1 MENGISPTPS
11 HPHSVSPHSDPP
23 PPLHPISQATTPAAT
38 ALQRHTCYDLLP
50 VSYKV
55 IVFDTS
61 LPVKKALAA
70 LLQHGVQSAP
80 LWDSIRMRFA
90 GMLTVTDFI
99 NLIRHYY
106 AHTSYE
112 SALDEIEQ
120 LQISG
125 LREIQSKMGLLRPQN
140 IAIHPMQSL
149 YEGEVC
155 VALETYLKT
164 YDTEVKGRL
173 TASKLL
179 LKDHLHRIPLVD
191 RRGNQETIVSV
202 VTQYKILKYLA
213 ANAPAVTKLGAQ
225 LHELGIGT
233 FENLATATATTPL
246 IQVLN
251 LFVERNISAVPI
263 VDDQGMVLDVYE
275 KYDVLMLAREGA
287 YYDLEMPVSEALVKR
302 APDFE
307 GIHTCTLTDTLG
319 HVLETI
325 RRMPVHRF
333 IVVKDGR
340 LQGVVSLSDLLGYL
354 IEH

>member
-1 MENGISPTPS
+1 MENGLSAAST
-11 HPHSVSPHSDPP
+11 
-23 PPLHPISQATTPAAT
+23 PPLPEKPAGAEGGEQAPAATPPAAT

-80 LWDSIRMRFA
+80 LWDSVRMRFA

-106 AHTSYE
+106 SNTSYDN
-112 SALDEIEQ
+112 ALEEIEQ

-125 LREIQSKMGLLRPQN
+125 LREIQQKMGLLRPRN
-140 IAIHPMQSL
+140 IAIHPMQTL
-149 YEGEVC
+149 YE
-155 VALETYLKT
+155 
-164 YDTEVKGRL
+164 
-173 TASKLL
+173 ASKLL
-179 LKDHLHRIPLVD
+179 LKDHLHRLPLVD
-191 RRGNQETIVSV
+191 RVGNQETIVSV

-213 ANAPAVTKLGAQ
+213 ANVSVTKLNTQ
-225 LHELGIGT
+225 LRDLGIGT
-233 FENLATATATTPL
+233 FTNLATATAQTPL
-246 IQVLN
+246 IEVLN
-251 LFVERNISAVPI
+251 IFIDRKISAVPI
-263 VDDQGMVLDVYE
+263 IDDKGFVLDVYE

-287 YYDLEMPVSEALVKR
+287 FYDLEMPVCEALVKR

-307 GIHTCTLTDTLG
+307 GIHTCTLSDTLG

-333 IVVKDGR
+333 IVVQDNM
-340 LQGVVSLSDLLGYL
+340 LQGVVSLSDLLAYL

>member
-1 MENGISPTPS
+1 MENGLSAAST
-11 HPHSVSPHSDPP
+11 
-23 PPLHPISQATTPAAT
+23 PPLPGKPAGADGGEQAPAATPPAAT

-80 LWDSIRMRFA
+80 LWDSVRMRFA

-106 AHTSYE
+106 SNTSYDN
-112 SALDEIEQ
+112 ALEEIEQ

-125 LREIQSKMGLLRPQN
+125 LREIQQKMGLLRPRN
-140 IAIHPMQSL
+140 IAIHPMQTL
-149 YEGEVC
+149 YE
-155 VALETYLKT
+155 
-164 YDTEVKGRL
+164 
-173 TASKLL
+173 ASKLL
-179 LKDHLHRIPLVD
+179 LKDHLHRLPLVD
-191 RRGNQETIVSV
+191 RVGNQETIVSV

-213 ANAPAVTKLGAQ
+213 ANASVTKLNTQ
-225 LHELGIGT
+225 LRDLGIGT
-233 FENLATATATTPL
+233 FTNLATATAQTPL
-246 IQVLN
+246 IEVLN
-251 LFVERNISAVPI
+251 IFIDRKISAVPI
-263 VDDQGMVLDVYE
+263 IDDKGLVLDVYE

-287 YYDLEMPVSEALVKR
+287 FYDLKMPVCEALVKR

-307 GIHTCTLTDTLG
+307 GIHTCTLSDTLG

-333 IVVKDGR
+333 IVVQDNM
-340 LQGVVSLSDLLGYL
+340 LQGVVSLSDLLAYL

>member
-1 MENGISPTPS
+1 MT
-11 HPHSVSPHSDPP
+11 
-23 PPLHPISQATTPAAT
+23 ATADTPAAL

-55 IVFDTS
+55 IVLDTS

-80 LWDSIRMRFA
+80 LWDSSEMKFA

-99 NLIRHYY
+99 NLIRYY
-106 AHTSYE
+106 YDHASYD
-112 SALDEIEQ
+112 SALEEIEQ
-120 LQISG
+120 LLISG
-125 LREIQSKMGLLRPQN
+125 LREIQRKMGSLKSRN
-140 IAIHPMQSL
+140 ISIHPMQTL
-149 YEGEVC
+149 YE
-155 VALETYLKT
+155 
-164 YDTEVKGRL
+164 
-173 TASKLL
+173 ASQMLL
-179 LKDHLHRIPLVD
+179 NDHLHRLPLVD
-191 RRGNQETIVSV
+191 RHENQETIVSV

-213 ANAPAVTKLGAQ
+213 ANAPAVTRLAVTLGQ
-225 LHELGIGT
+225 LGIGT
-233 FENLATATATTPL
+233 FKDLATATASTPL

-251 LFVERNISAVPI
+251 LFMDRQISAVPI
-263 VDDQGMVLDVYE
+263 VDAEGMVLDVYE

-307 GIHTCTLTDTLG
+307 GIHTCTLSDTLG

-333 IVVKDGR
+333 IVVDQGK
-340 LQGVVSLSDLLGYL
+340 LQGVVSLSDLLRYL
-354 IEH
+354 LSH